1 MSELPEEQFDGRMP
15 GDDGGDGDLIRR
27 ICAGDADAID
37 KLLNKRCGSVI
48 AFLAG
53 RFSYPELGGDLYLS
67 LRKDEWRKLTI
78 WRVEC
83 SLERWIFKIA
93 ISLCTERA
101 RREKRI
107 VFMEPGELLNHTG
120 SVTPDFDLPLRRRDL
135 LRAIQ
140 SLKDPRQRAILLGTL
155 QNRPIAEMADTLR
168 ITRGNADVLKK
179 RAIDRIKGM
188 LQERGRVQNA

>member
-1 MSELPEEQFDGRMP
+1 MSELPEGQFDGRMSE
-15 GDDGGDGDLIRR
+15 GDRDLILR
-27 ICAGDADAID
+27 ICAGDAAAID
-37 KLLNKRCGSVI
+37 ELLNKRCGRVVV
-48 AFLAG
+48 FLAR

-78 WRVEC
+78 WRGEC
-83 SLERWIFKIA
+83 RLERWIFKVA

-101 RREKRI
+101 RRENRI
-107 VFMEPGELLNHTG
+107 VFLEPEKLLNHTG
-120 SVTPDFDLPLRRRDL
+120 SVMPDFDLPLRRRDL

-155 QNRPIAEMADTLR
+155 QNRPIEEMADTLR

-179 RAIDRIKGM
+179 RAIDQIKVM
-188 LQERGRVQNA
+188 LQERGRG